1 MKTIFLTSLLAVA
14 LSSSAAFAQGRY
26 HHQHVISNYGDQ
38 HAREFYDLYQ
48 SAPTSAQASRYRD
61 PFGTYSTLPSPVS
74 DQ

>member
-38 HAREFYDLYQ
+38 HARDFM
-48 SAPTSAQASRYRD
+48 TSIRARRRRLRHRVIAT